1 VRGGPKELWF
11 IIANT
16 RKRAIPPKG
25 NFGGTLASWR
35 VGPGQNP
42 SVTYARNYPGAP
54 KVWQGSQVT
63 VSENHPAWKRV
74 RKDTFQ
80 GDQGGD
86 FTTTKV
92 YLEGDSI
99 PESTLSGSVVVIP
112 PSVFTKAT
120 YTGSILPTQPSN
132 MPFPPNQSSS
142 DQALA
147 NWGTKAI
154 AACKPTNS
162 VADVSTFLGE
172 LLRDGIP
179 SLVGSSVHAWESIT
193 DALRGAGDEFLNVE
207 FGWLPFQRD
216 VTNFA
221 TAVVDA
227 DRVLAQYERDAGK
240 VVRRRF
246 RFEPVVVNSASVVAS
261 NAAPY
266 IWVDH
271 SALHQTGVG
280 QGRVLRLLTETTER
294 WFSGAFTYYL
304 PKGADS
310 IRSRLGKAVQQAKH
324 LLGLTLTPETI
335 WNLTPW
341 SWATDWLL
349 NTGDV
354 LSNVSDW
361 AIDGLVL
368 KYGYIMEHS
377 KTVDRYSFAGPTD
390 FQSEAARPSVITLV
404 NETKKRRKA
413 TPFGFGLTWD
423 GFTAQQAAI
432 AAAIGVTR

>member
-1 VRGGPKELWF
+1 MD
-11 IIANT
+11 
-16 RKRAIPPKG
+16 
-25 NFGGTLASWR
+25 
-35 VGPGQNP
+35 
-42 SVTYARNYPGAP
+42 
-54 KVWQGSQVT
+54 
-63 VSENHPAWKRV
+63 ENHPSWKRH
-74 RKDTFQ
+74 RKGTFR
-80 GDQGGD
+80 GDSGGD
-86 FTTTKV
+86 FTTTKT
-92 YLEGDSI
+92 YLKGDSI
-99 PESTLSGSVVVIP
+99 PDQSLYGSVVVIP
-112 PSVFTKAT
+112 PSVKDLAD
-120 YTGSILPTQPSN
+120 YHGSVLPTQPSN
-132 MPFPPNQSSS
+132 MPFPPNSSSS
-142 DQALA
+142 DEALA

-207 FGWLPFQRD
+207 FGWLPFKRD
-216 VTNFA
+216 LTNFA
-221 TAVVDA
+221 SAVVDA

-246 RFEPVVVNSASVVAS
+246 RFEPVVVNSSSTIAS
-261 NAAPY
+261 NVAPY

-280 QGRVLRLLTETTER
+280 QGRVLRSRQETTER

-304 PKGADS
+304 PKDANS
-310 IRSRLGKAVQQAKH
+310 IRNRLGGAVQQAKH

-341 SWATDWLL
+341 SWATDWLF

-354 LSNVSDW
+354 LSNLSDW

-377 KTVDRYSFAGPTD
+377 KTVDTYVFSGNTD
-390 FQSEAARPSVITLV
+390 FQSENIRPSLVTLV